1 MITNLFALLET
12 SINRDGK
19 VRAVRRIALTQP
31 IQNDLQDEFEEQR
44 KIFLPHDVT
53 VYEFNGSYKP
63 SKEEVFRIP
72 RFKLPPE
79 VLDVVQKPQ
88 GVSPL
93 LLPVPEGKIKSI
105 FAIQYRKNGK
115 YDSILFQSFPVSRII
130 DKTTWT
136 LLLAGEQFS
145 RFNDHAMSLGKSL
158 VAVFQGGDLYFRSY
172 RAVGQFLDIDTYFRD
187 ATDEDICSL
196 FADNTSI
203 VCDNLATI
211 TEHCNDKMRKQFSLI
226 RDSEILRDLT
236 PDKVKQALRDLRWK
250 LDIKFNGSALIFP
263 DEKQDI
269 QSILTLLSEEV
280 YNGPITRKPYFTN
293 SKMPLDKKDKTKT

>member
-19 VRAVRRIALTQP
+19 VRVVRKIALSQP
-31 IQNDLQDEFEEQR
+31 IQDDLQDEFEEQR
-44 KIFLPHDVT
+44 KVFLPHNVT

-63 SKEEVFRIP
+63 SKEEVFCIP
-72 RFKLPPE
+72 KFKLPPE

-88 GVSPL
+88 GASPL
-93 LLPVPEGKIKSI
+93 LLPVPEGKIKSL
-105 FAIQYRKNGK
+105 FAIQYRKKGN

-158 VAVFQGGDLYFRSY
+158 VAVFQDDDLYFRSY

-187 ATDEDICSL
+187 ATDEDIYSL

-203 VCDNLATI
+203 VCDNLVTL

-226 RDSEILRDLT
+226 RDSDILHSLT
-236 PDKVKQALRDLRWK
+236 PDKVKKALRDLHWE
-250 LDIKFNGSALIFP
+250 LDVKFKGSAIIFP
-263 DEKQDI
+263 DNKQNI
-269 QSILTLLSEEV
+269 QSILTLLAEEV
-280 YNGPITRKPYFTN
+280 YNGPITQKPYFTN
-293 SKMPLDKKDKTKT
+293 SKMPLDKKDKPKT